1 MSTVFLLCCFLFIAS
16 SDGAMTA
23 KKGNADAIAVTI
35 KAKRHNAKLEVR
47 QDDSACERQL
57 QRSAPSFCNVTYFQ
71 SLAPILS
78 ENLTDAQIA
87 YLSRYYSQVC
97 VPACIDPI
105 EAFYNCIPDTSRA
118 EKNFYTTL
126 IRKGTCGQT
135 GGDYCAVRYARQY
148 KGDTS
153 TNFIKIYE
161 LCDYSTTSG
170 ISCNGASSTCLSH
183 VRTFSSRMGC
193 CTEPYLGSGVRSC
206 SGISVDA
213 ACTGVVPSPTQVV
226 SSAAVLAA
234 PVFML
239 IFALIGFFA

>member
-23 KKGNADAIAVTI
+23 KKGNADAIAVAN
-35 KAKRHNAKLEVR
+35 KAKGHNAKLEVR

-57 QRSAPSFCNVTYFQ
+57 QRSAPSFCNATYFQ
-71 SLAPILS
+71 SLASYIFAF

-87 YLSRYYSQVC
+87 FFSRYYSQVC

-105 EAFYNCIPDTSRA
+105 ETYYNCIPDSSRA
-118 EKNFYTTL
+118 DIDFLITF
-126 IRKGTCGQT
+126 IRKGICGQT

-153 TNFIKIYE
+153 TNLAKLHDSCGSSSSSSF
-161 LCDYSTTSG
+161 G
-170 ISCNGASSTCLSH
+170 ISCTGASFTCLSH
-183 VRTFSSRMGC
+183 VSTFSSRMGC

-206 SGISVDA
+206 SGVSVDA
-213 ACTGVVPSPTQVV
+213 ACTGVV
-226 SSAAVLAA
+226 SSAAVLVA
-234 PVFML
+234 PVFIM